1 MSEKETDQQL
11 DAAKVSKELQKINV
25 IDSQNVAKISVP
37 SASIDQMIND
47 PRIAG
52 LKPCLYFP
60 DQEKMIVFDIW

>member
-11 DAAKVSKELQKINV
+11 DLTKVSKELQKINV
-25 IDSQNVAKISVP
+25 IDSHNVAKISVP
-37 SASIDQMIND
+37 SGSVGNMIND

-60 DQEKMIVFDIW
+60 DQEKMIVFDI